1 MLSRLISIILL
12 LSLSPVF
19 LLILIIIFIDDG
31 RPCIFSQKR
40 IGKENSIFTMYK
52 FRSMKKNTPELAS
65 HLLSMDNNP
74 YIRCGKL
81 LRKLSLDELP
91 QLLNIIKGDMVF
103 IGPRPALYNQTD
115 LIELRTKKNIHKLQP
130 GVTGWAQI
138 NGRDNLSISKKVD
151 FDSYYLQ
158 NKSIAFD
165 LKILFYTFFKVL
177 KGDSIKL

>member
-1 MLSRLISIILL
+1 
-12 LSLSPVF
+12 
-19 LLILIIIFIDDG
+19 
-31 RPCIFSQKR
+31 
-40 IGKENSIFTMYK
+40 MYK
-52 FRSMKKNTPELAS
+52 CRSMKKNTLELAS